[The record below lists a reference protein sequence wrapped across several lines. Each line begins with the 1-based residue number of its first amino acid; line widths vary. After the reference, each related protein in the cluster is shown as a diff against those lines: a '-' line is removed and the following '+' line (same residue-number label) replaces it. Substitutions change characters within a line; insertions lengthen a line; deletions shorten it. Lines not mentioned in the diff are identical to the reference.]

1 MTDSTVHAVIAS
13 PTLRVIGA
21 GFGRTGT
28 LSLREALVHLGLGP
42 CDHMRQNF
50 EHPERFVLWDEALR
64 CKTAGES
71 IDWRPLLD
79 GFQAIVDWP
88 GAYFW
93 RELTAAHPNAKV
105 ILTVRDP
112 ERWYD
117 SIRAT
122 IFSLPDEQLP
132 EGPRDTIFARTFG
145 GRLADRAYCQDVFAQ
160 HNQTVLDCIAPD
172 RLLVFDVKT
181 GWGPLCAFLD
191 VSVPIDEPFPRVNDT
206 AAFQDEERRERRAQA
221 VRGLG
226 T

>member
-1 MTDSTVHAVIAS
+1 MRVSAPLACTCRHRSSTLPHARGGEFMTDTALAAGIPA
-13 PTLRVIGA
+13 PTIQVIGA

-28 LSLREALVHLGLGP
+28 ASMREALVRLGFGP
-42 CDHMRQNF
+42 CDHMVENF
-50 EHPERFVLWDEALR
+50 EHQERFALWDEALR

-93 RELTAAHPNAKV
+93 RELTAAHPDAKV

-132 EGPRDTIFARTFG
+132 EGPRDIIFARTFG
-145 GRLADRAYCQDVFAQ
+145 GRLADRAY
-160 HNQTVLDCIAPD
+160 
-172 RLLVFDVKT
+172 
-181 GWGPLCAFLD
+181 
-191 VSVPIDEPFPRVNDT
+191 
-206 AAFQDEERRERRAQA
+206 
-221 VRGLG
+221 
-226 T
+226 

>member
-1 MTDSTVHAVIAS
+1 MGGELMTDSTVHAVIAS

-93 RELTAAHPNAKV
+93 EELTAAHPEAKV
-105 ILTVRDP
+105 VHTVRDP

-117 SIRAT
+117 SISAT
-122 IFSLPDEQLP
+122 IFTLRDNQWPA
-132 EGPRDTIFARTFG
+132 GPRDIIYTRTFG
-145 GRLADRAYCQDVFAQ
+145 DRLSDRAHCQAVFAGQ
-160 HNQTVLDCIAPD
+160 IQAVRETIAPD
-172 RLLVFDVKT
+172 RLLVFDVKE
-181 GWGPLCAFLD
+181 GWEPLCAFLG
-191 VSVPIDEPFPRVNDT
+191 VPVPEDEPFPHVNDT
-206 AAFQDEERRERRAQA
+206 AAFHEFDHVDDTA
-221 VRGLG
+221 VH
-226 T
+226 

>member
-1 MTDSTVHAVIAS
+1 MGGELMTDSTVHAVIAS
-13 PTLRVIGA
+13 PTLCAISA

-42 CDHMRQNF
+42 CDQMRQNF

-93 RELTAAHPNAKV
+93 PELTAAHPDAKV
-105 ILTVRDP
+105 ILTIRDP

-117 SIRAT
+117 SVQAT
-122 IFSLPDEQLP
+122 IFSEWTTSVNWDIVAT
-132 EGPRDTIFARTFG
+132 GTFG
-145 GRLADRAYCQDVFAQ
+145 GRLTDRAHCQAVFAQ
-160 HNQTVLDCIAPD
+160 HNLEVQETIALE
-172 RLLVFDVKT
+172 RRLVFEVKR
-181 GWGPLCAFLD
+181 GWEPLCAFLG
-191 VSVPIDEPFPRVNDT
+191 VPVPDDEPFPHVNDT
-206 AAFQDEERRERRAQA
+206 VQYQDE
-221 VRGLG
+221 GHWSHLP
-226 T
+226 TS